1 MNVEILKAYPTMI
14 DAETAKA
21 ITSKAPIKDEKLDIE
36 SFQRYQENV
45 EQIYLSIRIAAHAKR
60 DYVEMRIN
68 SHDGAYHTDP
78 MIIKE
83 LFQSLKY
90 RVYAR
95 RYRIGTPKEFTKLT
109 IMW

>member
-21 ITSKAPIKDEKLDIE
+21 ITSKTPIKDERLDIE
-36 SFQRYQENV
+36 SFQKYQENV
-45 EQIYLSIRIAAHAKR
+45 EQIYLSIRIAARAKR
-60 DYVEMRIN
+60 DYVDIRIN
-68 SHDGAYHTDP
+68 SHDGVYSTDP
-78 MIIKE
+78 TIIKE
-83 LFQSLKY
+83 LFQSLGY